1 MGALLGAWFMMVVV
15 VVGTISLKVDLL
27 FVTVLCVLVRTKK
40 GTAATGVPGTAT
52 GFMLRC

>member
-27 FVTVLCVLVRTKK
+27 FVTVL
-40 GTAATGVPGTAT
+40 
-52 GFMLRC
+52 